1 MSTENMPMV
10 TVKMDSLPNF
20 RCLLS
25 EWKEMG
31 GYRGFL
37 KEYSLSIKQI
47 KCVLYQMLPVTE
59 YPTQAWEG

>member
-1 MSTENMPMV
+1 MEKQPMV
-10 TVKMDSLPNF
+10 TVEFKSMQTF

-37 KEYSLSIKQI
+37 KYLSIFAGQI
-47 KCVLYQMLPVTE
+47 KKVKHELLPMSE
-59 YPTQAWEG
+59 YPTQEWAG